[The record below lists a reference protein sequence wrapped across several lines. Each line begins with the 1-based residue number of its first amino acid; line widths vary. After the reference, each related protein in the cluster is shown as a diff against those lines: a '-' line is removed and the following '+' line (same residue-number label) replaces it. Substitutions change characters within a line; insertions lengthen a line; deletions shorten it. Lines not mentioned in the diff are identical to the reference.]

1 MIRIAFLTYEQETKD
16 TVFVLSQLLNDQDW
30 GFRHYYKASRLAKAC
45 ESVNFQVFVFD
56 EMFKTNRMESVF
68 VHDHPQAL
76 FLYICANATKAM
88 GDDQRGRVRYIQKD
102 KIETDLL
109 DMKEW
114 LLSSLHQEDI
124 YYFAYG
130 GVRVNLP
137 YEDIYYLEKIDKMV
151 YFHTKKGV
159 FHKRINISE
168 LEKTFE
174 PYGFLRVH
182 VSYLV
187 NQKYITSW
195 FNDMVELKDSIQIPV
210 SRSQHRKIRARQ
222 RVTDSNHAI

>member
-1 MIRIAFLTYEQETKD
+1 MAFLTREQETKD
-16 TVFVLSQLLNDQDW
+16 VVFALSKLLNDQDW

-45 ESVNFQVFVFD
+45 ESVDFQVFVFD
-56 EMFKTNRMESVF
+56 EMFKTARIESVF

-76 FLYICANATKAM
+76 FFYLCEDATKTK
-88 GDDQRGRVRYIQKD
+88 GNDQRERIRYIQKD
-102 KIETDLL
+102 RIDTDLMN
-109 DMKEW
+109 MKDW
-114 LLSSLHQEDI
+114 LLSSLHQGDI
-124 YYFAYG
+124 YDFSYG

-159 FHKRINISE
+159 FHKRVNISE
-168 LEKTFE
+168 LEKEFE

-182 VSYLV
+182 VSYIV

-210 SRSQHRKIRARQ
+210 SRSQHRKIRAKQ
-222 RVTDSNHAI
+222 RETKTNHAI

>member
-1 MIRIAFLTYEQETKD
+1 MIRIAFLTHEQETKD